1 MEEQGQG
8 RPGRS
13 TELPGPDALQA
24 LATLKVELR
33 SEHEKSCR
41 AYFWFMHKN
50 HQRRKPDLVW
60 RSAIIQGIP
69 GFWAIAVSFLLFP
82 EVCCS
87 GGGGGAGTFSFP
99 PTLAGAVAE
108 PSMVPLQGD
117 LLLSGPPLLL
127 EHSDH

>member
-1 MEEQGQG
+1 MEEQGQE

-60 RSAIIQGIP
+60 RSVDVFDTPTKTGI
-69 GFWAIAVSFLLFP
+69 FQRAS
-82 EVCCS
+82 
-87 GGGGGAGTFSFP
+87 
-99 PTLAGAVAE
+99 LAGAICFFKPNLMASNI
-108 PSMVPLQGD
+108 PK
-117 LLLSGPPLLL
+117 
-127 EHSDH
+127 

>member
-50 HQRRKPDLVW
+50 H
-60 RSAIIQGIP
+60 
-69 GFWAIAVSFLLFP
+69 
-82 EVCCS
+82 
-87 GGGGGAGTFSFP
+87 
-99 PTLAGAVAE
+99 
-108 PSMVPLQGD
+108 
-117 LLLSGPPLLL
+117 
-127 EHSDH
+127 